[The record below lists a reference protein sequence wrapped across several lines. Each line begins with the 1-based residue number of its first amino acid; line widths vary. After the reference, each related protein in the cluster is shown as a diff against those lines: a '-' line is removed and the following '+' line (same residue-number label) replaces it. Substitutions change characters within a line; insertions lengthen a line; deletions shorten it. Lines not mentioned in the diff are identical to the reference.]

1 MMRTIYSNSIKGFKI
16 IKSYPNPVF
25 YAIELNGELCR
36 LHIRDK
42 EGKIVYFKKLDE
54 IESAWYCPQIKSDKI
69 IMLSCEWFP
78 KELIAGVLNGRYDV
92 NTDLSR
98 ATGWVQSFNT
108 GSNSECFRESKVH
121 EAIYILEKNGF
132 ELKTQ

>member
-1 MMRTIYSNSIKGFKI
+1 MNHIYR
-16 IKSYPNPVF
+16 KSLAGLKVINTFPNPIF
-25 YAIELNGELCR
+25 YDVEYNNEKCR
-36 LHIRDK
+36 LHLITDENNKVFIRT
-42 EGKIVYFKKLDE
+42 LTDE
-54 IESAWYCPQIKSDKI
+54 ERAWYCPQIKSEEI

-78 KELIAGVLNGRYDV
+78 KELIAGVYNGRYDI

-108 GSNSECFRESKVH
+108 GSSSECFRASRVY

-132 ELKTQ
+132 IIQY